1 MGLIDDIEI
10 IENLDVLFMKKHVDI
25 KALRDINPEE
35 ADSFI
40 NHVLKGGTRA
50 SVPLSTAIKLIE
62 KGLATVPEENIN
74 WIKKVI
80 WKEKSMSKVDA
91 LVKHEDDFYQKLII
105 TLYAIKYDKKGL
117 NLENDLRIHI
127 THLTR
132 QILMKRLSILLS
144 KATVN
149 TRSIIQNM
157 APEEDLL
164 FRIVKTV
171 TNMWLEKLDINTF

>member
-1 MGLIDDIEI
+1 MPLKDDIEI
-10 IENLDVLFMKKHVDI
+10 IENLDKLFMKKHVDI
-25 KALRDINPEE
+25 KALTDINPEE
-35 ADSFI
+35 IDNSI
-40 NHVLKGGTRA
+40 DHILKGGTRA

-62 KGLATVPEENIN
+62 KGLATIPEEYIN

-80 WKEKSMSKVDA
+80 WREKSMSKVDA

-105 TLYAIKYDKKGL
+105 TLYAIKYDKKGV
-117 NLENDLRIHI
+117 NLEEDLRIHI

-144 KATVN
+144 KATSS
-149 TRSIIQNM
+149 TGSITQNM

-171 TNMWLEKLDINTF
+171 TSMWLEKLNINTF